1 MVLRTLVRCL
11 DMKGIKVVCREWCLK
26 GFREITM
33 SMRYEGLDG
42 QLTLMDFQEL
52 TRSMRLKEEKLKK
65 LTIFILQRI
74 FKL

>member
-1 MVLRTLVRCL
+1 
-11 DMKGIKVVCREWCLK
+11 
-26 GFREITM
+26 M

-42 QLTLMDFQEL
+42 RFGLMDFQEL